1 MIDTRER
8 EITTKADE
16 ALREVPLPDLAATGR
31 LGAALARALRPGDVV
46 ALAGALGAGKT
57 TLARAIIAALGGG
70 EEVPSPT
77 FTLAQSYELPG
88 GLLWHF
94 DLYRLAQ
101 PRDAWELGIEDA
113 FAEAISLIEWPE
125 RLGAL
130 LPADRLEIALEF
142 AGPDVSDAGA
152 ARRARLAGHGAWAS
166 RLRELA
172 L

>member
-1 MIDTRER
+1 MIETREW
-8 EITTKADE
+8 AMQ
-16 ALREVPLPDLAATGR
+16 AGASGSVREVPLPDLAATGR

-46 ALAGALGAGKT
+46 ALAGPLGAGKT
-57 TLARAIIAALGGG
+57 TLARAVIAALGGG

-113 FAEAISLIEWPE
+113 FAEAISLVEWPE

-130 LPADRLEIALEF
+130 LPADRLEIALDF
-142 AGPDVSDAGA
+142 AARDVSGGGD
-152 ARRARLAGHGAWAS
+152 ARRARLAGHGAWAA
-166 RLRELA
+166 RLEELA